1 MDNWGEVI
9 YIVLITAFVAQG
21 LLTVVKKSLTK
32 TDDIL
37 PPNPPQDKSLMT
49 DPENPSPQM
58 NETTFPPEKSLLE
71 TISHEKEREETV
83 IRQNKKKRGN
93 KRQSHLQSANTTKTE
108 PMPPITDTSIEPETP
123 LADIAPL
130 KNADDLKRAII
141 YAEILNRKYS

>member
-49 DPENPSPQM
+49 DPENPSPQK
-58 NETTFPPEKSLLE
+58 NLFWKQFPM
-71 TISHEKEREETV
+71 
-83 IRQNKKKRGN
+83 KKKEKRLLSDRIKRKEAIKGN
-93 KRQSHLQSANTTKTE
+93 LIYNQ
-108 PMPPITDTSIEPETP
+108 PIQQKQNQCPQ
-123 LADIAPL
+123 
-130 KNADDLKRAII
+130 
-141 YAEILNRKYS
+141 

>member
-49 DPENPSPQM
+49 DPENPTPQM
-58 NETTFPPEKSLLE
+58 HETTLPPEKSLLE
-71 TISHEKEREETV
+71 TIFHEKEREETV

-93 KRQSHLQSANTTKTE
+93 KRQPHLQSANTTKTE
-108 PMPPITDTSIEPETP
+108 PMPPITDTGIESETP
-123 LADIAPL
+123 LTDIAPL
-130 KNADDLKRAII
+130 KNADELKRAFI

>member
-49 DPENPSPQM
+49 DPENPTPQM
-58 NETTFPPEKSLLE
+58 HETTLPPEKSLLE
-71 TISHEKEREETV
+71 TIFHEKEREETV

-93 KRQSHLQSANTTKTE
+93 KRQPHLQSANTTKTE
-108 PMPPITDTSIEPETP
+108 PMPPITDTGIEPETP
-123 LADIAPL
+123 LTDIAPL
-130 KNADDLKRAII
+130 KNADDLKLAVI